1 MGIYRWIVSWLYYNE
16 RVDFL
21 YKFMNNVF
29 YKDRRLIIL
38 EEFFFEFE
46 IISNYNNEILI
57 INLLG
62 VNFIICYNE
71 FFVFNFGG
79 ELNEI
84 LLKVVIEECV
94 LYWGLN

>member
-1 MGIYRWIVSWLYYNE
+1 MGIYRQIVSWLYYNE

-38 EEFFFEFE
+38 EKFFFEFK

-57 INLLG
+57 IN
-62 VNFIICYNE
+62 FRIY
-71 FFVFNFGG
+71 
-79 ELNEI
+79 
-84 LLKVVIEECV
+84 
-94 LYWGLN
+94 